1 MKARTMISV
10 EFVKLQTYFA
20 DIRETLLQLDHDKTR
35 TKPLVFWALPGDR
48 HLPAIFLNRSVGEL
62 LATPFEQLIA
72 TPGVGE
78 KKIRSLL
85 HLLGRAADSDR
96 QEMAQ
101 LDPVALDDNLN
112 GNGNRRVVTDLDPD
126 TVSELEWAK
135 WRQTIRKRKLIHHR
149 LGQMAAS
156 LQTLPTVI
164 WNTPLSAYLD
174 YTIDEMRQLKTH
186 GKKRVRAIL
195 GVFGHIH
202 HLLAEVSSD
211 SHLAIRLVPDFV
223 LPVEAWVTT
232 AVDRTD
238 VTTEE
243 LRKAVTEPLIGQLR
257 IDVRSLVS
265 DLAELRLA
273 VDHDQTW
280 SVQTQ
285 AKRMGITRARIY
297 QLLEECSRVMH
308 VRWPEGRALIH
319 QLNRSWQTADSP
331 SPAKSALQAV
341 CEVFFREDSP
351 ESNGREVKDEEPVS
365 ESV

>member
-1 MKARTMISV
+1 MISV

-35 TKPLVFWALPGDR
+35 NKPLVFWALPGDR
-48 HLPAIFLNRSVGEL
+48 HLPAIFLNRSVEDL
-62 LATPFEQLIA
+62 LATPFEQLVA

-85 HLLGRAADSDR
+85 HLLGRAADSDQ

-101 LDPVALDDNLN
+101 LDPVPLDEDFNAN
-112 GNGNRRVVTDLDPD
+112 HQAVTDLDPD
-126 TVSELEWAK
+126 MVSELEWAK

-195 GVFGHIH
+195 GVFGHLH
-202 HLLAEVSSD
+202 HLLAETPSD
-211 SHLAIRLVPDFV
+211 SHLAIRLVPEFV
-223 LPVEAWVTT
+223 VPVEAWVTT

-243 LRKAVTEPLIGQLR
+243 LRKAVTEPLIGQLQ

-273 VDHDQTW
+273 VDHDQLW

-285 AKRMGITRARIY
+285 AKRMGITRARVY
-297 QLLEECSRVMH
+297 QLLEECSRVMN
-308 VRWPEGRALIH
+308 VRWPEGRDLIH
-319 QLNRSWQTADSP
+319 QLNRSWQGPDYQP
-331 SPAKSALQAV
+331 SPRSALQAV

-351 ESNGREVKDEEPVS
+351 ESNGREVKDEEQVS
-365 ESV
+365 ESS